1 MAMVDWN
8 DSRNL
13 ARAGARQ
20 PQSGYRQGLH
30 GLGGADARTGYHD
43 PKTRELI
50 ALAVA
55 MTLRCHR
62 LTSSNSR
69 NGRASSV
76 HLPDDAWPFQD
87 PSVGRCTF
95 ATAIC
100 DGCITVHTVAA
111 RKLGATQEQF
121 AEAPSIG
128 IGVNAGA
135 ALVYSARTLKAF
147 NEWRQ
152 TEPLR

>member
-1 MAMVDWN
+1 MVDWN
-8 DSRNL
+8 DYRDQVL
-13 ARAGARQ
+13 ARAGEIGKLS
-20 PQSGYRQGLH
+20 PHTVKGYMA
-30 GLGGADARTGYHD
+30 LGGAGARTGYHD

-50 ALAVA
+50 SLTVA

-62 LTSSNSR
+62 LTSSISR
-69 NGRASSV
+69 NGRAWSV

-100 DGCITVHTVAA
+100 EGCITVHTAAA

-121 AEAPSIG
+121 AEALSVG

-135 ALVYSARTLKAF
+135 ALVSARTPEAF

-152 TEPLR
+152 TEPLQ